1 MIEPIEIDAAPQRVW
16 DLLRAEAEL
25 GVDEGQA
32 TVLSESR
39 GRELLLDVRMGIG
52 FQVQHA
58 YRIERR
64 GDGCMVADRI
74 RPIGWRWRLSNVFLF
89 GRGIRP
95 IEAAAAQGLR
105 NLKAAAEDRS
115 VTGC

>member
-1 MIEPIEIDAAPQRVW
+1 MIEPIEIDAAPHRVW
-16 DLLRAEAEL
+16 DLLRAEAQL

-39 GRELLLDVRMGIG
+39 GRELLRDVRMGIG

-74 RPIGWRWRLSNVFLF
+74 RPVGWRWRLSNVFLF

-95 IEAAAAQGLR
+95 IEAAATQGLR
-105 NLKAAAEDRS
+105 NLKAAAEDRG

>member
-1 MIEPIEIDAAPQRVW
+1 MIEPVEIDAAPDRVW
-16 DLLRAEAEL
+16 NLLRAEAEV
-25 GVDEGQA
+25 GADAGQA

-52 FQVQHA
+52 FHVQHA
-58 YRIERR
+58 YQIERR
-64 GDGCMVADRI
+64 GDGCVVSDRI
-74 RPIGWRWRLSNVFLF
+74 RPLGWRWQLSNVFLF

-105 NLKAAAEDRS
+105 NLKAAAEDGS
-115 VTGC
+115 GSGS